1 MPSKKI
7 DPKKKYSFSDYF
19 EMDIPIDELLTYFG
33 YQRRIVENYPLPRQP
48 IEPTFE
54 ANFKAELFQHI
65 QLTLLNSETARR
77 EALIAPIMF
86 KLAIYL
92 GTPLRIEY
100 SLRVNHQLGGKL
112 DYYMHRA
119 NNILV
124 VEAKQGDLQRGFTQ
138 LAVELIALD
147 MWLEPDE
154 KPLYGC
160 ISVGDIWRFGVLD
173 RQRKEVTE
181 DLNTYNVPGELELLL
196 SILVGILES

>member
-1 MPSKKI
+1 
-7 DPKKKYSFSDYF
+7 
-19 EMDIPIDELLTYFG
+19 
-33 YQRRIVENYPLPRQP
+33 
-48 IEPTFE
+48 
-54 ANFKAELFQHI
+54 
-65 QLTLLNSETARR
+65 
-77 EALIAPIMF
+77 
-86 KLAIYL
+86 
-92 GTPLRIEY
+92 
-100 SLRVNHQLGGKL
+100 
-112 DYYMHRA
+112 
-119 NNILV
+119 
-124 VEAKQGDLQRGFTQ
+124 